1 MLVSLTSLR
10 YKSLFLLVHIREVSI
25 LVCVSACVCVWC
37 VCVYVCV
44 CAENSLP
51 GQGFALYEYLLLLF
65 LSHKKKKGKTFFLM
79 TILVSKF
86 FANCGELQ
94 CMQG

>member
-37 VCVYVCV
+37 VCVCGVCVCMYVCV
-44 CAENSLP
+44 LRTVSLDKVLH
-51 GQGFALYEYLLLLF
+51 FMNTYYYY
-65 LSHKKKKGKTFFLM
+65 S
-79 TILVSKF
+79 
-86 FANCGELQ
+86 
-94 CMQG
+94 